1 MFIHVDMSFFPLNRA
16 QELSPHIRKAIS
28 GVSLALAPMEVLF
41 RQLVL
46 IPLSL

>member
-1 MFIHVDMSFFPLNRA
+1 MWDVEFFPPNRA
-16 QELSPHIRKAIS
+16 SQLPLNVRKAIL
-28 GVSLALAPMEVLF
+28 GVSLADAPMEVLF